1 VSDAKHESG
10 LDTIVNTLPKFIESQ
25 ASQRRNGDVVPT
37 QLVKSSSF
45 AFDVCNQINSAF
57 DRITNKFEVKML
69 KYGNSSDLEVIQ
81 KLSQKVDQA
90 NFDIDNTT
98 WEGWLKNTDDP
109 GLALTA
115 VMLLGDNTT
124 PVDDFI
130 AENRY
135 GFETF
140 VQWITAIR
148 WYANHARHETDA
160 NYMLKPEYEHS
171 ILEFLNQD
179 DFSSMLKSIAVVA
192 FCSSYYTIPGHN
204 MLSVERLA
212 EEFELIKNRI
222 ESACENAKGSSL
234 EVYERRLNNLVWGP
248 KQYQR
253 DQDTIKI
260 AHAALEDN
268 KIVAFYGLGG
278 VGKTALAQKL
288 MFDIINNREPYSH
301 IVTHSSKVGSD
312 QKEINTL
319 SPHEHGIY
327 SETDLKVSVMD
338 SSLIEDDSARV
349 IGGLITLLKKI
360 YKEITLKSAP
370 DIGIGR
376 LKKKVFELLKKPEH
390 QVLIVLDNFEDIED
404 NLEDQDVFTIRSEM
418 KKFLTEFSELQGM
431 KSRIIITTRS
441 TPLPQ
446 AYGIAIHHLTKNEAM
461 KLFLE
466 KIRFRGQRASQTHQ
480 QLQKTLI
487 QTHQLITTN
496 PGLEEKVVKAFDV
509 WDSVDHHIAHPLL
522 VLLAA
527 EEVNENDISHIENVI
542 GSWSLGPK
550 AKNVIEYCVSK
561 TFGALEQVD
570 LDVLE
575 ILVVRG
581 TVSMEITTSKVRKFI
596 ESSDDLNDSIDDNR
610 LNDLL
615 LGLSDRTFIHSA
627 PSTALGNQVCY
638 FWNRIVFEHLK
649 TRFERNEQ
657 PRVTKNEVVI
667 SEEHISQDL
676 NDSLEEFPIEVKFLR
691 DWVKSDVLLPI
702 KVSDILDPLQKSI
715 ATTHNQLLSITSSQK
730 AQYTTKSLLEN
741 LDYQSFELVK
751 MIETLVNF
759 RTSSPDLKGIQ
770 PGTTRPVGDVIDT
783 LLKCLGRQSR
793 CWRIASLLEN
803 TQIEPMICMRW
814 SIHLLERVHQWSN
827 LFHTAGLLD
836 QDKYDNLIRKTG
848 TELITI
854 SNTDV
859 ILNETQIEHLKL
871 VKLDWLE
878 HMASIR
884 KPQDRKL
891 REGLHFSNQ
900 EYEDFKIW
908 IEVFEQIGIVEP
920 NNQVVLVEGYAFWI
934 LLRLFATDAEY
945 SNEGRSTTLLDKF
958 STYGLRIRRIPNIHQ
973 YIRSVQSTCDQYVVD
988 PGAYVGQ
995 VLMYQSQARNGTLFF
1010 TKLRYDSHSS
1020 RWNLK
1025 IQKHRF
1031 TIIVQETNK
1040 EHDADYYDKV
1050 LLKQQS
1056 FNRTEKRI
1064 VASFYRDENEDVIK
1078 SLHENMFLKE
1088 KVEEGW
1094 REEIFRLILLNET
1107 ANRNTISL
1115 TEIANRLTRLSGFL
1129 TFNDIKKFVSTN
1141 FDYMKQVGNYYVID
1155 PQKAHT
1161 RPPFEYEKING
1172 SDDAFSE
1179 TGDRSR
1185 LQLPKDPVQ
1194 FAGMLCY
1201 VMNEKNITM
1210 QQYAKVAKKRFGHYD
1225 SNGAFF
1231 IFLSRKRFDANWL
1244 EQPIEIPQ
1252 NWNHLVKGVE
1262 KAIENHRSRTQ
1273 NEIDP
1278 EIVRLYFKEVL
1289 EHGPESNNTMFYGS
1303 REDNV

>member
-10 LDTIVNTLPKFIESQ
+10 LDTIVNSLPKFIESQ
-25 ASQRRNGDVVPT
+25 ASQRRSGNIVST

-57 DRITNKFEVKML
+57 DRITIKFELNML
-69 KYGNSSDLEVIQ
+69 KYGNSSDLEVME
-81 KLSQKVDQA
+81 KLKQNIDQVDG
-90 NFDIDNTT
+90 DINNKT
-98 WEGWLKNTDDP
+98 WEGLLKNTDDP
-109 GLALTA
+109 GLALLA
-115 VMLLGDNTT
+115 VMHIGDNTT
-124 PVDDFI
+124 PIPDFF

-160 NYMLKPEYEHS
+160 NYMLKPENEHS

-192 FCSSYYTIPGHN
+192 FCSSYYMIPGN
-204 MLSVERLA
+204 NKLSLDRLT
-212 EEFELIKNRI
+212 EQFKLIKHRI

-253 DQDTIKI
+253 DQDTIKV
-260 AHAALEDN
+260 AHSALEDN
-268 KIVAFYGLGG
+268 KIVAFFGLGG

-327 SETDLKVSVMD
+327 SETDEKVSVMD
-338 SSLIEDDSARV
+338 SSLIDDDSARV

-360 YKEITLKSAP
+360 YKEITLKPAP
-370 DIGIGR
+370 DIGISR
-376 LKKKVFELLKKPEH
+376 LKRKVFDLLKKPEH

-446 AYGIAIHHLTKNEAM
+446 AYGIAIHHLTNNEAM

-480 QLQKTLI
+480 QLQNTLI

-527 EEVNENDISHIENVI
+527 EEVNENDISHIESVI
-542 GSWSLGPK
+542 GSWSTGPK

-575 ILVVRG
+575 ILVTRG

-596 ESSDDLNDSIDDNR
+596 ESSNGLIDSIDDDR

-615 LGLSDRTFIHSA
+615 LSLSDRTFIHSA

-638 FWNRIVFEHLK
+638 FWNRIVFEHLVS
-649 TRFERNEQ
+649 RFEQNEQ

-676 NDSLEEFPIEVKFLR
+676 NDSLKEFPIEVKFLL

-741 LDYQSFELVK
+741 LDHQSFALVK
-751 MIETLVNF
+751 MIGTLVDF

-803 TQIEPMICMRW
+803 TQFEPMICMRW
-814 SIHLLERVHQWSN
+814 SIHLLERAHQWSN
-827 LFHTAGLLD
+827 LFHKAGLLD

-854 SNTDV
+854 SNTEV
-859 ILNETQIEHLKL
+859 ILNETQLEHLKL

-891 REGLHFSNQ
+891 SEGLHFSEQ

-934 LLRLFATDAEY
+934 LLRLFATHAEY

-958 STYGLRIRRIPNIHQ
+958 STYGLRIRKIPNMQQ
-973 YIRSVQSTCDQYVVD
+973 YISSVQSTCDQYVVD
-988 PGAYVGQ
+988 PAVYVNQ
-995 VLMYQSQARNGTLFF
+995 VLMYQSQARNGTLFL
-1010 TKLRYDSHSS
+1010 TKLHYDSHHS
-1020 RWNLK
+1020 RWSMD
-1025 IQKHRF
+1025 IPKHSF

-1040 EHDADYYDKV
+1040 QHDAQYYDKV

-1064 VASFYRDENEDVIK
+1064 IASFYRDENEDVIE
-1078 SLHENMFLKE
+1078 SLQDNMLLKE
-1088 KVEEGW
+1088 KVENGW
-1094 REEIFRLILLNET
+1094 REEIYHLIVLNET

-1115 TEIANRLTRLSGFL
+1115 TEIATILTRLSGYL
-1129 TFNDIKKFVSTN
+1129 TLNDIKKFISTN
-1141 FDYMKQVGNYYVID
+1141 FDFMKLVGNYYVID
-1155 PQKAHT
+1155 PDKAHT

-1185 LQLPKDPVQ
+1185 LELPKDPVQ
-1194 FAGMLCY
+1194 FAGMLRY
-1201 VMNEKNITM
+1201 AMNEKNLTM
-1210 QQYAKVAKKRFGHYD
+1210 KEYAKVARKNFGHYHC
-1225 SNGAFF
+1225 NGAFF
-1231 IFLSRKRFDANWL
+1231 IFLSIKKFEANWF
-1244 EQPIEIPQ
+1244 EHPIEIPQ
-1252 NWNHLVKGVE
+1252 NWNRLVKGVE
-1262 KAIENHRSRTQ
+1262 KRIENHRFRKCDK
-1273 NEIDP
+1273 IDP

-1289 EHGPESNNTMFYGS
+1289 QHGS